1 MTDPT
6 LDIPIDFDPLPEA
19 LEDSGVIDLSA
30 LLAERRAQEARGEAV
45 ALAPTPLA
53 LGAAPGRRPVPF
65 WAWAASTT
73 VFALSALV
81 FAATPQRVPP
91 TVAPTAKAQFTA
103 GGEAPLPAAAPVPI
117 LAAAAEP
124 TPVATVVPERDAAPA
139 PRTSVPSRSRRA
151 APVETERVAPARS
164 WDTGDVDGA
173 EALDPTID
181 DLLDRALGS
190 ASSDPRLTTSALPE
204 TPTRHQVSTTLRA
217 LEGEVRLCAESGVAR
232 VRLTV
237 DGSTGRVSGVSVG
250 GLAGA
255 EAACVA
261 SAVRSARFPHFERE
275 RFVIDYPYVL

>member
-19 LEDSGVIDLSA
+19 PGDSGVIDLSA
-30 LLAERRAQEARGEAV
+30 LLASRRAQEARGEAV
-45 ALAPTPLA
+45 ALAPIPLA
-53 LGAAPGRRPVPF
+53 PAPARRPVPF

-103 GGEAPLPAAAPVPI
+103 GGEAPLPAAEPVPI

-124 TPVATVVPERDAAPA
+124 TPVAMAPEREVAPA
-139 PRTSVPSRSRRA
+139 PRTSVPSRSRPA
-151 APVETERVAPARS
+151 APVATERVAPARS
-164 WDTGDVDGA
+164 WDTGDADGA

-204 TPTRHQVSTTLRA
+204 TPTRNQVSTTLRA